1 MHTSPATTSKCSYTT
16 RSSNHHHPLPP
27 FRHSFQKNIARRLTE
42 LQDRRDAT
50 HLHLASIS
58 EDMVAASRQL
68 RKLRADVSTCH
79 EEAHINE
86 AAFTTHTDFVIE
98 FAAWKIEVHGKEKSG
113 PLLEQLA
120 PQKKKTANDQEQR
133 ALGEDGPEDRTSFGE
148 DAHVADES
156 DEGDDI
162 ELIRRLEAAGKTQS
176 MRSRNDTDMHDRL
189 VRRLAGGPDNC

>member
-1 MHTSPATTSKCSYTT
+1 
-16 RSSNHHHPLPP
+16 
-27 FRHSFQKNIARRLTE
+27 
-42 LQDRRDAT
+42 
-50 HLHLASIS
+50 
-58 EDMVAASRQL
+58 MVAASRQL

-86 AAFTTHTDFVIE
+86 AAFATHTDFVME
-98 FAAWKIEVHGKEKSG
+98 MAAWKIEVHGKEKSG